1 VAAVPVLLGEPVL
14 THYPRPGSSVIY
26 LGTLELITPVL
37 FDLGIFFLVFGFAV
51 GAISAFA
58 RTISEQEE
66 YAGPD
71 PEQLEEEA

>member
-1 VAAVPVLLGEPVL
+1 M
-14 THYPRPGSSVIY
+14 
-26 LGTLELITPVL
+26 L

-66 YAGPD
+66 YAEPED
-71 PEQLEEEA
+71 EQLEEDA